1 MTGAVFNIQRFCVQ
15 DGPGVRTAVF
25 LKGCHLKCAWCHNP
39 ESHKMH
45 PEIMYDPAKCIYC
58 GACAAVCMSHELMDG
73 VHSFARADCNG
84 CGRCADVCYAGAI
97 ELCGKEMTA
106 EEVME
111 TVVRDRDFYGN
122 DGGMTIS
129 GGEPLMQAHF
139 TLELAKLARES
150 GISVCIET
158 SGDGDSEVFMEIAR
172 HADLFLYD
180 IKLLDGEMHKKY
192 TGIYNARILKNLRML
207 DEMGART
214 ILRCPI
220 IPDINLNEEHFSGIA
235 RLAESLKNVIEVQFE
250 PYHPLGVSKSRR
262 LGRESAYRNPEFLPR
277 EKVEALAKKVQPT
290 TRVKL
295 TVQ

>member
-39 ESHKMH
+39 ESHRRY
-45 PEIMYDPAKCIYC
+45 PEIMYAPAECIYC
-58 GACAAVCMSHELMDG
+58 GACAAVCVNHELMDG
-73 VHSFARADCNG
+73 VHSFARAACEG
-84 CGRCADVCYAGAI
+84 CGRCAEVCYAGAI

-111 TVVRDRDFYGN
+111 TVIRDRDFYGL
-122 DGGMTIS
+122 DGGMTIT
-129 GGEPLMQAHF
+129 GGEPLLQADF
-139 TLELAKLARES
+139 TLELAKLAKKS
-150 GISVCIET
+150 GINVCIET
-158 SGDGDSEVFMEIAR
+158 SGDGDSEILMEIAR
-172 HADLFLYD
+172 HTDLFLYD
-180 IKLLDGEMHKKY
+180 IKLLDGEMHKKH
-192 TGIYNARILKNLRML
+192 TGISNARILKNLRLL

-220 IPDINLNEEHFSGIA
+220 IPDVNLAEEHFSGIA
-235 RLAESLKNVIEVQFE
+235 ALAESLENVAEVQFE
-250 PYHPLGVSKSRR
+250 PYHPLGVSKSQR
-262 LGRESAYRNPEFLPR
+262 LGRESAYANPEFLPR
-277 EKVEALAKKVQPT
+277 EKVEALARKVQPL